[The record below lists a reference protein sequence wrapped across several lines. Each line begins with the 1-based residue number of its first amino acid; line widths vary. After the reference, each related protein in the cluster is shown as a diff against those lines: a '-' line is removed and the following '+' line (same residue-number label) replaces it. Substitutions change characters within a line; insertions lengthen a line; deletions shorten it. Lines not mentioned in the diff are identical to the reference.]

1 MFFTI
6 IIAIISIIALL
17 VIHEFGHFI
26 IAKKCGVK
34 VEEFGIGYPP
44 RICGKKFGETLYSI
58 NLIPFGA
65 FVKVHGETGGI
76 EDYRSFIGKP
86 MWQRFLIVVGGVVS
100 FWIVSVILLSIV
112 AGAWGLPTAVSDE
125 ANQGLIDPKV
135 QIVGV
140 LEDSPAGKAGLKL
153 GDIIIKINPTLSGQN
168 SKIKNVDKVKQ
179 VQEFTKIHKGEEIT
193 LTIKRGEEVLEI
205 PIIPRVS
212 PPEGEGL
219 MGVVLTRVALKPYPW
234 YRTPIQGVK
243 ACGYLTVNIIDG
255 WMLGLKNVLGIA
267 KLPPG
272 VKFELMGP
280 LGIFDLLRKY
290 FAMGINYFLFLVS
303 LIAVALALV
312 NILPIPALDGGKLV
326 FLGIETIRRKPIS
339 SKIEQKITAVF
350 FILLITLM
358 IYITVKFDIPRVF

>member
-1 MFFTI
+1 MFLTI
-6 IIAIISIIALL
+6 IIAIVSIIALL

-34 VEEFGIGYPP
+34 VEEFGVGYPP
-44 RICGKKFGETLYSI
+44 RICGKKFGETLYSL

-65 FVKVHGETGGI
+65 FVKIHGETGGI

-112 AGAWGLPTAVSDE
+112 AGVWGLPTAVSDE

-140 LEDSPAGKAGLKL
+140 LEDSPAEKAGLKL
-153 GDIIIKINPTLSGQN
+153 GDIIIKIKDQKSE
-168 SKIKNVDKVKQ
+168 IKNVDKVKQ
-179 VQEFTKIHKGEEIT
+179 VQEFTKIHKGEEII
-193 LTIKRGEEVLEI
+193 LTIERGEEVLEI
-205 PIIPRVS
+205 PIVPRVS
-212 PPEGEGL
+212 PTEEEGL
-219 MGVVLTRVALKPYPW
+219 MGVVLSRVALIPYSW
-234 YRTPIQGVK
+234 YQAPIQGVK
-243 ACGYLTVNIIDG
+243 TCGYLTASIIDG

-358 IYITVKFDIPRVF
+358 IYITVRFDIPRVF